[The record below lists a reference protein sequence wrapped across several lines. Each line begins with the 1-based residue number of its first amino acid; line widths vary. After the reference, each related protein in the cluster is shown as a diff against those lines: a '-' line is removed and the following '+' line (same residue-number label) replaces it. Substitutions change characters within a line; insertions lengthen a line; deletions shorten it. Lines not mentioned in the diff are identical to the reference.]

1 MAIRKLLSRLS
12 QMQIRRQRPH
22 AGLISIASFLA
33 LMISCA
39 VVATADESTTATTRK
54 HVAALVTEYRH
65 NSHADVIV
73 SRLLQTDTLDGKG
86 KDSPLE
92 LVSLYTDQ
100 RPANDISRLLA
111 ASHRFRSSETI
122 EDALTS
128 GTGQLAVDG
137 VLLVAEHGQ
146 YPKSATGNTQY
157 PKRRFWDETVR
168 VFRAS
173 GRVVPVFID
182 KHLADNWTDAK
193 AIYDTA
199 QEMKIP
205 LMAGSSLP
213 TSWRKPPADVA
224 RGAALSEIV
233 TITYGSSD
241 AYAFHAL
248 EFTQAL
254 AEQRRGGETG
264 IKAVRALGG
273 DAVWKA
279 FDDRLFDVELFDA
292 AWQRL
297 PNPRVERT
305 ALKNAVPEPKLF
317 TLEYTDGLRT
327 HFLELNGAVGE
338 WSAAWRYAQ
347 EGPIESSQFW
357 TQEGRPAAHFT
368 ILLNGIERMMLTGQP
383 SWNVERTML
392 TSGALDALLGSL
404 VAGGRLVE
412 TPYLTL
418 AYQPSWRW
426 QEPAA
431 PPQMRPWAEQ

>member
-1 MAIRKLLSRLS
+1 
-12 QMQIRRQRPH
+12 MQHRGRRPH
-22 AGLISIASFLA
+22 IGLTSMA
-33 LMISCA
+33 LFVA
-39 VVATADESTTATTRK
+39 VVFSCVVMATADESTTATTKKKR
-54 HVAALVTEYRH
+54 VAALVTEYRH

-73 SRLLQTDTLDGKG
+73 SRLLQTDSLDGKG

-111 ASHRFRSSETI
+111 ASHRFRTSETI
-122 EDALTS
+122 EDALTL
-128 GTGQLAVDG
+128 GTGQLAVEG

-157 PKRRFWDETVR
+157 PKRRFWDETIR

-199 QEMKIP
+199 REMKIP

-224 RGAALSEIV
+224 RGASLTEIV

-241 AYAFHAL
+241 AYAFHAM

-273 DAVWKA
+273 DAVWRA
-279 FDDRLFDVELFDA
+279 FDDGLFDIELFDS

-305 ALKNAVPEPKLF
+305 ALRNAVPEPKLF
-317 TLEYTDGLRT
+317 TLEYQDGLRT

-338 WSAAWRYAQ
+338 WAAAWRYSQ
-347 EGPIESSQFW
+347 EGRIESSQFW

-368 ILLNGIERMMLTGQP
+368 ILLNGIEQMMLTGQP
-383 SWNVERTML
+383 SWNVERTLL

-404 VAGGRLVE
+404 VAGGRRVE
-412 TPYLTL
+412 TPYLSV
-418 AYQPSWRW
+418 AYQPFWRW